1 MTDKVDTLI
10 WFYNDKGRIKNIKL
24 RNFLN
29 RKNTSA
35 HIFGAQNFFAN
46 KKLAIKNNWIARNR

>member
-10 WFYNDKGRIKNIKL
+10 WFYDDKGRIKNIKL

-29 RKNTSA
+29 RINTRA
-35 HIFGAQNFFAN
+35 HIFGAQNFFAT
-46 KKLAIKNNWIARNR
+46 KKLAIKNNWIARSK

>member
-1 MTDKVDTLI
+1 MTNKVNTLI
-10 WFYNDKGRIKNIKL
+10 WFYDDKGQIKNIKL

-29 RKNTSA
+29 RINTRA
-35 HIFGAQNFFAN
+35 HIFGAQNFFAT